1 MLDISDIGLQLLQ
14 SNLSP
19 FLKTGITLAVF
30 REGNFPVLKDKL
42 LRSASGLLSGFA
54 NVLNTLVGMLLGTGA
69 LLFLSVLISDSASSG
84 VVGFVK
90 KVFSKGCLR

>member
-30 REGNFPVLKDKL
+30 REEENFPVLKDKL
-42 LRSASGLLSGFA
+42 IRSTSGLLSGLEK
-54 NVLNTLVGMLLGTGA
+54 VLNTLVGMLLGPEA
-69 LLFLSVLISDSASSG
+69 L
-84 VVGFVK
+84 
-90 KVFSKGCLR
+90 VF

>member
-1 MLDISDIGLQLLQ
+1 MLDISEIGLWLLQ
-14 SNLSP
+14 FN
-19 FLKTGITLAVF
+19 LKTGITLAVF
-30 REGNFPVLKDKL
+30 REEGNFPVLKDKL